1 LWLWTWNLDLGLG
14 YRISVKALCGRRRG
28 RPKRAKSEPH
38 GSPNPRTQL
47 NRQTAHRKWTR
58 TKTKSTKDEEKAPAL
73 DPATMAI
80 KKSSSAA
87 DVLLYLP
94 NIIGYLRVIFT
105 VSSLILMIC
114 FPEHWIIAIILY
126 LSSFVGD
133 LLDGLVA
140 RKVNQCSTF
149 GGLLDMVTDRCS
161 TAGLLCVL
169 SNEHSEQ
176 PVLVLVSRCR
186 YIQCMIQQS
195 IHSCLN

>member
-1 LWLWTWNLDLGLG
+1 MDLGLG

-28 RPKRAKSEPH
+28 RPKRAKKPH
-38 GSPNPRTQL
+38 GRRKSSILNPRTQP